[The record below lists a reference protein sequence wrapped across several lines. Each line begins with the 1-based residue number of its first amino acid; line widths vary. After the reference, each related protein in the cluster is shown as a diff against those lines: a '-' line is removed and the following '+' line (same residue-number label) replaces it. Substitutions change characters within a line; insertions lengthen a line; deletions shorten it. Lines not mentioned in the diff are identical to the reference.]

1 MAHWVQKGTGRKK
14 LVEKVLPLTA
24 NKDLMETDLE
34 AKELQ
39 SGRQPDM
46 SRVQRKTEVRAR
58 SQA

>member
-1 MAHWVQKGTGRKK
+1 M
-14 LVEKVLPLTA
+14 LPLTA
-24 NKDLMETDLE
+24 NKDVMETDLE
-34 AKELQ
+34 ARELP